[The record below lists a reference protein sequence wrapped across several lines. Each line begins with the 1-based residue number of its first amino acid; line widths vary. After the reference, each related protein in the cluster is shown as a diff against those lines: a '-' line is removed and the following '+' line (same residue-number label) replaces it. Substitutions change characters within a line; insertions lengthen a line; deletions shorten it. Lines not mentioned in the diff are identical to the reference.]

1 MPRGR
6 KNQMNI
12 TGNTKITNE
21 KDWLKAR
28 KSGIGGS
35 EVAAILGLSPYK
47 TNIELWE
54 EKTGRRE
61 PKDLSDNPFVQ
72 YGKKAE
78 EHLRALFAL
87 DFPEYEISYD
97 KYKIFRN
104 PEYPFILATLDGYLT
119 DYEKGRQG
127 VLEIKTAE
135 IIQPGQWQKWK
146 DQIPQVYYCQCIHQL
161 LATGFDFVIL
171 KAQLKSNNKG
181 NIRIDT
187 RHYTIERSD
196 VKEDMEYLKAKEIE
210 FWTQYIEKDVM
221 PPLQLPN
228 I

>member
-1 MPRGR
+1 MDR
-6 KNQMNI
+6 
-12 TGNTKITNE
+12 ITNE
-21 KDWLKAR
+21 QDWLEAR

-35 EVAAILGLSPYK
+35 EVAAILGISPYK

-61 PKDLSDNPFVQ
+61 SKNISDNPFVQ
-72 YGKKAE
+72 YGKQAE

-87 DFPEYEISYD
+87 DFPQYEISYD
-97 KYKIFRN
+97 QYKIFRN
-104 PEYPFILATLDGYLT
+104 PKYPFVLATLDGYLT

-135 IIQPGQWQKWK
+135 ILQSAQWAKWK
-146 DQIPQVYYCQCIHQL
+146 DKIPDQYYCQCLHQL

-171 KAQLKSNNKG
+171 KAQLKSNYND
-181 NIRIDT
+181 NLRIDT
-187 RHYTIERSD
+187 RHYTIERSE
-196 VKEDMEYLKAKEIE
+196 VREDIEYLLAKEIE
-210 FWTQYIEKDVM
+210 FWSYVERDIM
-221 PPLQLPN
+221 PPLKLPS